1 MVTASLGYFFEMCI
15 SVGTRQSSVLSLSMS
30 LLAGRVS
37 GLAITW
43 PGFLATLWVRTL
55 LLPTCFSW
63 SVWDCSA
70 LSQTRTAMNRTR
82 LDDYEVSGETLGMI
96 CCCPW
101 PVSSLLGDWGQLML
115 LGGSRSVKLPES
127 HMRCVFSF
135 HKEGKFHVCQ
145 ALFSFF
151 IYI

>member
-37 GLAITW
+37 GLATTW

-70 LSQTRTAMNRTR
+70 LNQTRTAMSRTR

-96 CCCPW
+96 CCPW

-115 LGGSRSVKLPES
+115 LGGSRE
-127 HMRCVFSF
+127 C
-135 HKEGKFHVCQ
+135 
-145 ALFSFF
+145 
-151 IYI
+151 